1 MKSDSLQRFSEYLQ
15 KLCVTVP
22 YMHLSVIITQCS
34 CLFRL
39 LKICSF
45 FNFKIVTDEDMR
57 HIETSISNKNISIVI
72 YFKSWLPFGKSHLF
86 HFTKSV
92 VFPWRNFSF
101 NSFTLRSALKVQ
113 CKQSDSK
120 NHHDELQINSW
131 FYILP
136 KNEVVYVV
144 DPFILSVK
152 YCSDE
157 RLRLVFTSEGVRVIG
172 GVVRALMT

>member
-1 MKSDSLQRFSEYLQ
+1 MKSDSLQGFSEYLQ
-15 KLCVTVP
+15 KLCIIVP
-22 YMHLSVIITQCS
+22 YTHSSVIKTQCA

-45 FNFKIVTDEDMR
+45 FNFKIITDEDMR

-92 VFPWRNFSF
+92 VFPCRNFSF
-101 NSFTLRSALKVQ
+101 NSFTLRSALKLQ

-136 KNEVVYVV
+136 KNEVVV
-144 DPFILSVK
+144 DPFILSVN
-152 YCSDE
+152 
-157 RLRLVFTSEGVRVIG
+157 
-172 GVVRALMT
+172 